1 MTDITVHDA
10 PEPVPTVVVNT
21 GETATFTQA
30 DLDRTLGERLSRERA
45 KFADYDDLKAKA
57 SRLAELEDANAS
69 ELEKAIKAARDE
81 GRAEVTTAANSRLTA
96 AEARA
101 LAAEMGFRKPAHAV
115 RLINLA
121 EVKVDAD
128 GEVDTAAVR
137 RLLDDLV
144 ADDPLLLAVP
154 DDGRPKGNVDQGP
167 RDRAVSTNPR
177 QADLD
182 QIEADMAA
190 SRRK

>member
-1 MTDITVHDA
+1 MEETQDA
-10 PEPVPTVVVNT
+10 PETVPTVVVNA
-21 GETATFTQA
+21 GEQAATFTQA
-30 DLDRTLGERLSRERA
+30 DLDRTVGERLARERA
-45 KFADYDDLKAKA
+45 KFADYNDLK
-57 SRLAELEDANAS
+57 S
-69 ELEKAIKAARDE
+69 KAARLSEIEEASASETEKAVKAAREE
-81 GRAEVTTAANSRLTA
+81 GRAEVTTAANTRLTA

-101 LAAEMGFRKPAHAV
+101 LAAEMGFRKPTHAV

-144 ADDPLLLAVP
+144 ADDPFLLAVP